1 MIISSESTF
10 HDNTGLFM
18 VVNSC
23 KFADSQSLCSDT
35 DDLYQ
40 IALLIDQLKHD
51 ETALR
56 INAANSLTQI
66 GFLIFLNYVVN
77 YLYLSIYIEILK
89 KSSLTWSW

>member
-66 GFLIFLNYVVN
+66 GFLLFLNYVVN
-77 YLYLSIYIEILK
+77 
-89 KSSLTWSW
+89 